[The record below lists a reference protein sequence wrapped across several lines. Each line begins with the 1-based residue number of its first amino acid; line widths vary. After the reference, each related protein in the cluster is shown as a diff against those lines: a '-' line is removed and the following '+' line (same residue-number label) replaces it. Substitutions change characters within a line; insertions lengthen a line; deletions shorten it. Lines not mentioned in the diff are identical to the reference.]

1 MRRLAALLLVGAGI
15 LGASAA
21 LGATGRSSAAGAGS
35 FGITSS
41 LDGRTSLPFRIRW
54 IATPTGDTP
63 TGDSVS
69 TVDFLIDGKLIWIEH
84 AAPYVFGGDDNGAN
98 EGFLITTWLTPGSHQ
113 FTAQATTANGETASD
128 TVNATVEQPP
138 LPPAPLRGFW
148 TRTVTKADLEKAGL
162 APPPAGRW
170 KLIFDRVSP
179 TSTRSKAMSFT
190 STHRSRWRRSTM
202 DSAVSPSTATTTS
215 AATTAL
221 TQAPSVATTGQC
233 QPTNLFSRRSRR
245 DAETGEP
252 SGKASGQSNSAQGL
266 ACASAFRK

>member
-63 TGDSVS
+63 TGDSVT

-170 KLIFDRVSP
+170 KLIFDRVGAWHLDPLGS
-179 TSTRSKAMSFT
+179 
-190 STHRSRWRRSTM
+190 
-202 DSAVSPSTATTTS
+202 
-215 AATTAL
+215 
-221 TQAPSVATTGQC
+221 
-233 QPTNLFSRRSRR
+233 
-245 DAETGEP
+245 
-252 SGKASGQSNSAQGL
+252 GL
-266 ACASAFRK
+266 ANEYAVEGHVIHVYAPIQMAPFHDGFGGISKYGHHDIGGNDCTNAGPFGSYHWSVSANKLVLKAIQEGCGDRRAIWEGTWTKQ